1 MTDKLRSTINPVIW
15 KDTGETFESRKI
27 YLSILGHYAMAT
39 ELGLVKLPKEALER
53 EGVLK

>member
-15 KDTGETFESRKI
+15 KDTGKTFDNRKI